1 LPLGT
6 IFKVIKPLYGIPE
19 AGNHWW
25 TTYYKHHIGN
35 LDMETSTFDPCLL
48 VTRDNDSPF
57 GIVGIQ
63 TDDTLILRDVDFMA
77 REQSELEKAKLL
89 AKPIEALSLETPL
102 LFNGCKL
109 VKDSDGDGIT
119 MI

>member
-1 LPLGT
+1 
-6 IFKVIKPLYGIPE
+6 
-19 AGNHWW
+19 
-25 TTYYKHHIGN
+25 
-35 LDMETSTFDPCLL
+35 
-48 VTRDNDSPF
+48 
-57 GIVGIQ
+57 
-63 TDDTLILRDVDFMA
+63 MA